1 MKANYRTWTSMFGAL
16 AFALL
21 GVSNCAATCVATGRP
36 AASHSS
42 LYFQP
47 GQIRLLPAAF
57 FNDDDGD
64 HHDHGETFV
73 GFWRQNLVSEGTEG
87 VTDGTVLE
95 NGLSAAHS
103 DHTEILNSSRPPISG
118 SFCLGVWEKIGERTY
133 KVNHILLAYDSTGT
147 MFIGP
152 TDLREEVTV
161 DPDGDHYSGTFTL
174 ENYREDKNG
183 KLTLIS
189 PVVHGVTTGTRIK
202 VDTPIDSIF

>member
-1 MKANYRTWTSMFGAL
+1 MKANYRILVPAFGAL
-16 AFALL
+16 ALL
-21 GVSNCAATCVATGRP
+21 GVSTCAATCVATGQP
-36 AASHSS
+36 TASHSS
-42 LYFQP
+42 LHFQP

-57 FNDDDGD
+57 FKDDDWD
-64 HHDHGETFV
+64 HHDDAIV
-73 GFWRQNLVSEGTEG
+73 GFWRQQLVSKGTEG
-87 VTDGTVLE
+87 VPDGTVLE
-95 NGLSAAHS
+95 KGLSQAHS

-118 SFCLGVWEKIGERTY
+118 SFCLGVWEKVGEREY

-174 ENYREDKNG
+174 ENYSEDENG
-183 KLTLIS
+183 KLTLIL

-202 VDTPIDSIF
+202 VDTPVESIF